1 MPDSRLSDTSR
12 RRALVFGIVA
22 NLGVLGFFKYT
33 HFLVENIE
41 WALGTRFHLMEIVL
55 PLAISFFTFQ
65 QIAYLV
71 DSYRGTTRE
80 TELVNYFLFVTFFP
94 QLIAG
99 PIVHHAEVLPQF
111 EDETRKTL
119 SWDNIARGLHV
130 FAIGLF
136 KKVVLADSLSLFVRL
151 GFDTNV
157 PLSVFEAWV
166 VTFSYTFQLYFDF
179 SGYTDMGLGAARMF
193 NIELP
198 KNFRSPYQSRNI
210 QEFWRRWHITLSR
223 WLTSYLY
230 IPLGGSRQG
239 LTRTLR
245 NLIITFLLGGLWH
258 GAGWTF
264 IVWGACH
271 GIATVVHRLF
281 SLTRKQLPWI
291 LAWFFTFLFVH
302 IAWIFF
308 RAVTLQSAFLK
319 IKALFGFAPL
329 FAMNIFDR
337 VHIFDFSLYMSL
349 LGLSFVIVLAFPNSQ
364 ELSKRLQLTHVEV
377 AKLVFL
383 LTISFLFMNT
393 TTPKEFLYFDF

>member
-1 MPDSRLSDTSR
+1 MPDSRLSDASR
-12 RRALVFGIVA
+12 RRALVFGIVV

-41 WALGTRFHLMEIVL
+41 WALGTRFYLMEIVL

-71 DSYRGTTRE
+71 DSYRGTTHE
-80 TELVNYFLFVTFFP
+80 TELVNYLLFVTFFP

-136 KKVVLADSLSLFVRL
+136 KKVVLADSLALFVRL
-151 GFDTNV
+151 GFDTEV

-198 KNFRSPYQSRNI
+198 QNFRSPYKALNI

-239 LTRTLR
+239 LARTLR

-271 GIATVVHRLF
+271 GIATIVHRLF

-302 IAWIFF
+302 IAWVFF
-308 RAVTLQSAFLK
+308 RALTLKSAFLN

-349 LGLSFVIVLAFPNSQ
+349 LGLSFIIVLAFPNSQ
-364 ELSKRLQLTHVEV
+364 ELSKRLKLTRVEV